1 MVNRDI
7 SRDAKGKYVYGS
19 TVAGYRVIVT
29 SVLQK
34 IRNCWSIGTSN
45 ILVAVLYSKKFYICK
60 NCYVTFAMIRITIG
74 NNHIVLFLICF
85 KYSITFSN
93 EVSLN
98 TLVHLYDTLEF
109 FEILMTKILH
119 YVNLFFFLFI
129 FHGIK
134 FNSVIIQSF
143 TLTFKI

>member
-1 MVNRDI
+1 
-7 SRDAKGKYVYGS
+7 
-19 TVAGYRVIVT
+19 
-29 SVLQK
+29 
-34 IRNCWSIGTSN
+34 
-45 ILVAVLYSKKFYICK
+45 
-60 NCYVTFAMIRITIG
+60 MIRITIG